1 MTRARDR
8 MPADEVDPEIVF
20 AEAEIARAREAV
32 AQSITALEQEIARAF
47 DWREWIRRGP
57 YVAVAG
63 AFAVG
68 ALLGSILGSGR
79 HKHR

>member
-1 MTRARDR
+1 